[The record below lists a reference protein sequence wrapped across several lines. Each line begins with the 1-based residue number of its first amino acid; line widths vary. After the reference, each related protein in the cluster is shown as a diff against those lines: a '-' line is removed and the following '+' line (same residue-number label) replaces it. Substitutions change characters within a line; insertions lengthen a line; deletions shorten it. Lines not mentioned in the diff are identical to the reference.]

1 MNNRQFVLIIVMV
14 FLTVFVANFAA
25 DTLKMIID
33 KEETYVVDGIV
44 THVDDGT
51 ASIVDMNGEA
61 WLYNSEEL
69 ERCDSV
75 RLTISNNGTR
85 GISDDIIVSV
95 NQKGEPAKAGSFCC
109 EFNCVDYVKGIAYI

>member
-33 KEETYVVDGIV
+33 KEETYVIDGIV

-95 NQKGEPAKAGSFCC
+95 N
-109 EFNCVDYVKGIAYI
+109 